1 MVPFGPSGCTVG
13 LDPTVGIQPLGVRC
27 SCSAAFGKAKTDC
40 SRVDETDT
48 RTHSGQKDALEAM
61 AAHSTAFHSIQ
72 GQRRCPP
79 SHRNGRWTCLKSN
92 ASFYQMDEGVMRG
105 GARPRRIVLI
115 RHGESEGNVDEFRY
129 THTAD
134 WKIGLSS
141 KGIQQAKETGV
152 KLREMIGSS
161 APVFFYISPYKRSR
175 LTFREIQAAFE
186 PSRIRGVREE
196 VRLREQDFGN
206 FQKREEVI
214 KAKEERHRFGRFF
227 YRFPNGESGADVYD
241 RVTGFRDTFLRDMEK
256 GRFTEDTNVVICTHG
271 ITLRTFLMRWFG
283 WTVETFEQLYNPDN
297 CEMVIMER
305 CKSGR
310 YALSYESCHVL
321 GCPHEIIQ
329 DMAWHSRASLDE
341 QYPGPSELLSP
352 KDLM

>member
-1 MVPFGPSGCTVG
+1 
-13 LDPTVGIQPLGVRC
+13 
-27 SCSAAFGKAKTDC
+27 
-40 SRVDETDT
+40 
-48 RTHSGQKDALEAM
+48 
-61 AAHSTAFHSIQ
+61 
-72 GQRRCPP
+72 
-79 SHRNGRWTCLKSN
+79 
-92 ASFYQMDEGVMRG
+92 MDEGVLHR

-134 WKIGLSS
+134 WKIGLSL

-152 KLREMIGSS
+152 KLRDMIGSN
-161 APVFFYISPYKRSR
+161 APLFFYISPYKRSR

-256 GRFTEDTNVVICTHG
+256 GRFTEETNVVICTHG

-341 QYPGPSELLSP
+341 QYPGPSDLLSP
-352 KDLM
+352 RDSV